1 MTRRR
6 LLAIIASL
14 PVVGFVAQ
22 QRPAPARTIVGP
34 MTLERERMLASRGVK
49 VSVFVDDVDVT
60 NRCQFADDT
69 PGHECAR
76 LLKHGPD
83 GRPYYDRS
91 IDEVA
96 RETVTSGVR
105 ITLERKRG

>member
-6 LLAIIASL
+6 LLSILASL
-14 PVVGFVAQ
+14 PVVGLVLQ
-22 QRPAPARTIVGP
+22 QRPAPARDIVGP
-34 MTLERERMLASRGVK
+34 MTLERERALASRGVK
-49 VSVFVDDVDVT
+49 VRVLVDDVDVT

-83 GRPYYDRS
+83 GRCYVDHATG
-91 IDEVA
+91 EVA

-105 ITLERKRG
+105 ILIARA